1 MDIYLDNNNRLIIST
16 DLYIKIWKKSRIIE
30 EVKVEIK
37 KQFEGEGTGHD
48 WWHMVR
54 VVNNAL
60 TIGRAE
66 NGNLFLVELSAW
78 LHDIGDHKFH
88 KETDAQE
95 RLITQILD
103 DVGLKKEIQKEI
115 LAIVASVSY
124 KGAKVETLPSTLE
137 GQVVQDADRLDAI
150 GAIGIARAFAYGG
163 NKERL
168 LYHPGQ
174 PPVMHNDFEAYKNDK
189 GHTINHF
196 YEKLLLLKER
206 MQTSTG
212 KKMAEDRHVYM
223 ESFLSQF
230 YKEWEG
236 KE

>member
-1 MDIYLDNNNRLIIST
+1 MQSEKEIIT
-16 DLYIKIWKKSRIIE
+16 
-30 EVKVEIK
+30 KVTAEIK
-37 KQFEGEGTGHD
+37 AQFEGEGTGHD
-48 WWHMVR
+48 WWHIVR
-54 VVNNAL
+54 VVNTSK
-60 TIGRAE
+60 TIAE
-66 NGNLFLVELSAW
+66 KEGADVFIVELAAL
-78 LHDIGDHKFH
+78 LHDVGDHKFH
-88 KETDAQE
+88 KEEDAQE
-95 RLITQILD
+95 RLIGKILNK
-103 DVGLKKEIQKEI
+103 VGVSTEIKLKVLE
-115 LAIVASVSY
+115 IVANVSY
-124 KGAKVETLPSTLE
+124 KGATVETMPTSLE
-137 GQVVQDADRLDAI
+137 GEVVQDADRLDAI

-168 LYHPGQ
+168 LYHPEQ
-174 PPVMHNDFEAYKNDK
+174 PPVLHDSFDAYKNDK

-212 KKMAEDRHVYM
+212 KKMAEDRHAYM

>member
-1 MDIYLDNNNRLIIST
+1 MVKES
-16 DLYIKIWKKSRIIE
+16 KIIE
-30 EVKVEIK
+30 EVKAEIK

-60 TIGRAE
+60 TIGRKE
-66 NGNLFLVELSAW
+66 NANLFLVELAAW

-124 KGAKVETLPSTLE
+124 KGAKVETLPSSLE

-150 GAIGIARAFAYGG
+150 GAIGIARAFAFGG

-168 LYHPGQ
+168 LYHPEQ

-189 GHTINHF
+189 GHTVNHF

>member
-1 MDIYLDNNNRLIIST
+1 MEG
-16 DLYIKIWKKSRIIE
+16 KSRIIE

-66 NGNLFLVELSAW
+66 NANLFLIELSAW

-168 LYHPGQ
+168 LYHPEQ

-189 GHTINHF
+189 GHTVNHF